1 MTERDALD
9 MQIRAGADVPIDA
22 VKAALMGDSPPNG
35 DLRPLYA
42 QRLLTH
48 ALEKR
53 DAEAAHVL
61 ARLMDDNPELD
72 RQLYHILN
80 DHLYIQPDEV
90 YAFVRAHLNERI
102 NPRWLPRLK
111 TAAVAALRVAITEGD
126 ADTII
131 NWLTLIAREPA
142 NFELADVLHAGILAA
157 AGRAHQDGNL
167 GRQLIA
173 LAAKRAPSALDILLN
188 DKELMEVLPDNSG
201 RVFRTFDGDALA
213 TLQNR
218 GQETFTVA
226 LARAANARAGQM
238 FTPET
243 IVKLWDIYTGA
254 QPANP
259 ALPPQYQANAVIQE
273 LVEHGF
279 TFLTPEAL
287 QTLMRLIINSRR
299 DDLLL
304 KMLQNPDAAKLLLD
318 GAIRALETSERS
330 VNDRLELV
338 GRMVTAGILTPQGAA
353 DTYLKMI
360 ADKDWNR
367 DMLPLMQQVARLL
380 QQHPNLNIDDDN
392 LWKLL
397 NVATDVKD
405 ELIARTIS
413 KRLLAAS
420 ENLEEEQLT
429 ENMRRLNTELAWSE
443 AARATLETWWRN
455 FIRTLHLN
463 RLQKLDKALD
473 GRRSLED
480 ERNILQTLIALRRM
494 IGGRKLEEFADE
506 IHRAYTLLEAIAE
519 SFDPNAKRTLSFDPV
534 IVQNEL
540 SNREDQITP
549 EQRQIL
555 ANDLRELAGLIANMG
570 DNRTKANLM
579 RRGDDLDRDLMSG
592 EQPPHSAVDAMKWL
606 AGFWGGTQ
614 EDDEEEE

>member
-9 MQIRAGADVPIDA
+9 MQIRAGGDVSVDA
-22 VKAALMGDSPPNG
+22 VKAALTGASPPNG

-42 QRLLTH
+42 QRLLAH

-53 DAEAAHVL
+53 DVEAANIV
-61 ARLMDDNPELD
+61 ARLMDDNPDLD
-72 RQLYHILN
+72 RQLYRILN
-80 DHLYIQPDEV
+80 DHLYVQPDEV

-111 TAAVAALRVAITEGD
+111 TAAVSALRVAITEGD
-126 ADTII
+126 ADTVM

-142 NFELADVLHAGILAA
+142 NFELADVLHDGIVAA
-157 AGRAHQDGNL
+157 AGRAHTDGNL

-173 LAAKRAPSALDILLN
+173 LAAKRDPVALSLLLK
-188 DKELMEVLPDNSG
+188 DDELMAALPDNSG
-201 RVFRTFDGDALA
+201 RVFRTYDGDALA

-218 GQETFTVA
+218 GQETFAVA
-226 LARAANARAGQM
+226 LARAARARAGQM
-238 FTPET
+238 FTPDAV
-243 IVKLWDIYTGA
+243 VKLWDIYTAA
-254 QPANP
+254 QPS
-259 ALPPQYQANAVIQE
+259 ALPPEYQVSGVIQE
-273 LVEHGF
+273 LVEHGY
-279 TFLTPEAL
+279 TFLGPETL
-287 QTLMRLIINSRR
+287 QTLMTLIVNSHR

-304 KMLQNPDAAKLLLD
+304 TMLGFPDAARTLLP
-318 GAIRALETSERS
+318 GAIQALENSDRS
-330 VNDRLELV
+330 INDRLELT
-338 GRMVTAGILTPQGAA
+338 GRMLTAGILTPQGAA
-353 DTYLKMI
+353 DACLQMA
-360 ADKDWNR
+360 ADKDWSR
-367 DMLPLMQQVARLL
+367 DTIPLMQQFARLL
-380 QQHPNLNIDDDN
+380 QQHPNIHIDADT

-397 NVATDVKD
+397 DVATDAKD
-405 ELIARTIS
+405 ELIARAVS
-413 KRLLAAS
+413 KRLLSAS
-420 ENLEEEQLT
+420 ESLEEDQLA
-429 ENMRRLNTELAWSE
+429 ENMRRLNTEISWSD
-443 AARATLETWWRN
+443 AARAAVENWWRS

-463 RLQKLDKALD
+463 RLQKLDKALE
-473 GRRSLED
+473 GRRALED

-506 IHRAYTLLEAIAE
+506 VHRAYTLLEAIAE
-519 SFDPNAKRTLSFDPV
+519 SFDPTPKRTLSFDPV

-540 SNREDQITP
+540 SNREDQITQ
-549 EQRQIL
+549 EERQIL

>member
-9 MQIRAGADVPIDA
+9 MQIRAGGDVSIDA
-22 VKAALMGDSPPNG
+22 VKAALTGDSPPNG

-42 QRLLTH
+42 QRLLAH

-53 DAEAAHVL
+53 DAEAAHII
-61 ARLMDDNPELD
+61 ARLMDDNPDLD
-72 RQLYHILN
+72 RQLYRLLN
-80 DHLYIQPDEV
+80 DRLYVQPDEV

-111 TAAVAALRVAITEGD
+111 AAAVSALRVAITEGD
-126 ADTII
+126 ADTVM

-142 NFELADVLHAGILAA
+142 NFELADVLHDGILAA
-157 AGRAHQDGNL
+157 AGRAHTDGNL

-173 LAAKRAPSALDILLN
+173 LAAKRDPVALGILLK
-188 DKELMEVLPDNSG
+188 DDDLMAALPDNSG
-201 RVFRTFDGDALA
+201 RVFRTYDGDALA

-218 GQETFTVA
+218 GQETFAVA
-226 LARAANARAGQM
+226 LARAARARAGQM
-238 FTPET
+238 FTPDA
-243 IVKLWDIYTGA
+243 IVKLWDIYTAA
-254 QPANP
+254 QTSV
-259 ALPPQYQANAVIQE
+259 LPPEYQVSGVIQE
-273 LVEHGF
+273 LVEHGY
-279 TFLTPEAL
+279 TFVSPEAL
-287 QTLMRLIINSRR
+287 QTLMALIINSRR

-304 KMLQNPDAAKLLLD
+304 TMLSAPDAARILLP
-318 GAIRALETSERS
+318 GAIQALENSDRS
-330 VNDRLELV
+330 MNDRLELT
-338 GRMVTAGILTPQGAA
+338 GRMLTAGILTPQGAA
-353 DTYLKMI
+353 DACLQMA

-367 DMLPLMQQVARLL
+367 DALPLMQQFARLL
-380 QQHPNLNIDDDN
+380 QQHPTIHIDTDT

-397 NVATDVKD
+397 NVATDAKD
-405 ELIARTIS
+405 ELIARAVS
-413 KRLLAAS
+413 RRLLTAS
-420 ENLEEEQLT
+420 ENLDEDQLA
-429 ENMRRLNTELAWSE
+429 ENMRRLNTELSWSE
-443 AARATLETWWRN
+443 VARATLENWWRG

-463 RLQKLDKALD
+463 RLQKLDKALE
-473 GRRSLED
+473 GRRALED

-506 IHRAYTLLEAIAE
+506 VHRAYTLLEAIAE
-519 SFDPNAKRTLSFDPV
+519 SFDPTPKRTLSFDPV

-540 SNREDQITP
+540 SNREDQITQ
-549 EQRQIL
+549 EERQIL